1 MKWTALHVMGLA
13 GMLVVSLAQ
22 APVTDPLTT
31 ARRAYNE
38 RHYDA
43 AISAAQEALRLPNL
57 ANPAAVV
64 LARAHLERFRTG
76 SDAAD
81 LAAAHKALAQ
91 VKPDLLSP
99 ADRTEFLVGM
109 GVAMYVD
116 GCADG
121 CHSAAAEFFELA
133 LAAGGAPDPAA
144 RESIFEWWA
153 TSMDL
158 QAQYGPEED
167 RVTTYRRILERA
179 EAERARDLNSVS
191 ATYWIA
197 AASRGTGDFNRAWGA
212 AVAGWVRAKYLGAR
226 GETLR
231 NDLQTLVYD
240 VLLPERAKQL
250 VPDADPRPLLEML
263 RKQWAEITDKYK

>member
-1 MKWTALHVMGLA
+1 MTWTTLHGFGLA
-13 GMLVVSLAQ
+13 GMLLMSQAQ

-31 ARRAYNE
+31 ARHAYNQ
-38 RHYDA
+38 RQYDA

-64 LARAHLERFRTG
+64 LARAYLERFRAG

-91 VKPDLLSP
+91 VKPDSLSP
-99 ADRTEFLVGM
+99 SDRTEFLVGM

-133 LAAGGAPDPAA
+133 LAAGGAPDSVS

-158 QAQYGPEED
+158 QAQYGPED
-167 RVTTYRRILERA
+167 GRVATYRRILERA
-179 EAERARDLNSVS
+179 EAERARDLDSVS

-197 AASRGTGDFNRAWGA
+197 AAARGTGDFNRAWGA
-212 AVAGWVRAKYLGAR
+212 AVAGWARAKYLGAR
-226 GETLR
+226 GEALR
-231 NDLQTLVYD
+231 ADLHKLVYE

-263 RKQWAEITDKYK
+263 RKQWADVTEKYK